1 MLLFLEKC
9 MGGNICILI
18 SFPWARGCC
27 VHVSLVLK
35 AKPKKPV
42 LIIKPKKNR
51 KTGKPPKPILVVL
64 LMMQLHQEIVLLVKG
79 DLTVQRLV

>member
-1 MLLFLEKC
+1 MHGGKYLHSHIVPLGEGLLC
-9 MGGNICILI
+9 TRI
-18 SFPWARGCC
+18 S
-27 VHVSLVLK
+27 SSN

-79 DLTVQRLV
+79 DFTVQRLV